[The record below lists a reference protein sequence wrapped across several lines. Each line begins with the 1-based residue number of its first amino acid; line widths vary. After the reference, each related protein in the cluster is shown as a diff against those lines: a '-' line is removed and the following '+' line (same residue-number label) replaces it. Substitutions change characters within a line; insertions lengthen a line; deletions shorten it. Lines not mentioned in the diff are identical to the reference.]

1 MLWLLV
7 IGIILVIFLLA
18 LAILIIPIK
27 FHTESSRSNEII
39 NLNLAISWLILK
51 IKYTLKDSQIEIFF
65 FNHRIVDLVSKG
77 KTPKKKKKEI
87 KKPNVSK
94 PAVKKSRI
102 TSFIKKHHIPSRA
115 LNKSK
120 RLVSPDNIRH
130 ITGLVRPMRKLSLE
144 MVKTIKFR
152 HLKIDAIYG
161 LDDPAYTGITAGYFY
176 AILGSCKTEHE
187 IRFTPEFTGPMLDW
201 DMMAQ
206 ITFTPIHIFPPVIKF
221 STSRQVIRSVWGIIR
236 C

>member
-1 MLWLLV
+1 MLWLLI

-39 NLNLAISWLILK
+39 NLNLGISWLVFK
-51 IKYTLKDSQIEIFF
+51 IKYTLKDSQIEIIF
-65 FNHRIVDLVSKG
+65 FNYRIVDLVSKG
-77 KTPKKKKKEI
+77 KTPKKKEI
-87 KKPNVSK
+87 EKPKV
-94 PAVKKSRI
+94 PTHVAKKSRI
-102 TSFIKKHHIPSRA
+102 NSFIKKRRIPSRA
-115 LNKSK
+115 LNKAK

-144 MVKTIKFR
+144 MVNTIKFR
-152 HLKIDAIYG
+152 HLKIDMIYG
-161 LDDPAYTGITAGYFY
+161 LDDPAHTGITAGFFY
-176 AILGSCKTEHE
+176 AILGSCKTGHE
-187 IRFTPEFTGPMLDW
+187 IRFTPDFTGPMLDW

-206 ITFTPIHIFPPVIKF
+206 ITFTPIHIFPPIIRF
-221 STSRQVIRSVWGIIR
+221 SINRQVIRSIWGIIR

>member
-7 IGIILVIFLLA
+7 IGIILIIFLLA

-39 NLNLAISWLILK
+39 NFNLAISWLIFK

-77 KTPKKKKKEI
+77 KTPKKKKTEK

-102 TSFIKKHHIPSRA
+102 TSFIKKHRIPSRA

-130 ITGLVRPMRKLSLE
+130 ITGLVKPMRKLSRE
-144 MVKTIKFR
+144 MVNTIKFR
-152 HLKIDAIYG
+152 HLKIDTIYG
-161 LDDPAYTGITAGYFY
+161 LDDPAHTGITAGFFY
-176 AILGSCKTEHE
+176 ATLGSCKTEHE
-187 IRFTPEFTGPMLDW
+187 IRFTPDFTGPMLDW

-206 ITFTPIHIFPPVIKF
+206 ITFTPINIFPPIIRF
-221 STSRQVIRSVWGIIR
+221 STNRQVIRSVWGIIR